1 MKENNDKSLES
12 LDDRSKELKSFL
24 SNVEFRGV
32 DVRLEEGKNGEV
44 LKVKDVIDE
53 EVDTDADGDAK
64 DNASFLSYLEEK
76 SEELRYS
83 LQGVEHLDRGIDT
96 LLAKVEADITEY
108 SVPEGYTEVER
119 YFVNEPYAFV
129 SILYNEER
137 DEYLYYVAEAKLS
150 EDEKFFLAEISER
163 LRNVL
168 LFTDLR
174 EPGEEEGEEKTKEEI
189 LRRKIDEVVVRHHI
203 ELEPNLLRKIS
214 YFIVRDFVYFGK
226 IDAMMRDRFIEDI
239 SCDGYNIP
247 VYVYH
252 WKYGSTKANIEFD
265 DMELDSFVVKV
276 AQKGGKHLSLSD
288 PLMGITMD
296 DGSRAQ
302 LSLGSEITT
311 RGSTVTIRKFHD
323 VLISPVDLVRW
334 GTFSAEEMAYL
345 WLCVENGKSILFIG
359 GTASGKTTSLN
370 GVSLF
375 IQQNAKIVTIEDT
388 RELRLPHDNWI
399 PTLTK
404 VSFSGGK
411 GGVDMYDLLAAALR
425 QRPEYLLVGEVRGK
439 EALTLFQAMSTGHT
453 SFSTFHAD
461 SVDATIH
468 RLEYPP
474 LSVPRS
480 MMQALDV
487 ISIQAQVFIGTKKER
502 RNLEITELL
511 GIDPTTKNIKTMK
524 IFEWEPAKDSFAG
537 LKLSTSKILTEIAK
551 FNAWDKKRL
560 DEEFGS
566 RVKLLA
572 IMAEKG
578 IEPQEFISAV
588 RTFQANPEKVKK
600 QYEI

>member
-1 MKENNDKSLES
+1 MKEDNDKSLES
-12 LDDRSKELKSFL
+12 LDTRSKELKSFL

-32 DVRLEEGKNGEV
+32 DVQLEEAENGEG
-44 LKVKDVIDE
+44 LKVKGVRIDE
-53 EVDTDADGDAK
+53 EVDADAEDT
-64 DNASFLSYLEEK
+64 ASFLSYLDVK

-83 LQGVEHLDRGIDT
+83 LQGVEYLDKGIDT
-96 LLAKVEADITEY
+96 LLDRLEADINQY
-108 SVPEGYTEVER
+108 SIPEGYTEVER
-119 YFVNEPYAFV
+119 YFVNEPYALAG
-129 SILYNEER
+129 ILYNEER
-137 DEYLYYVAEAKLS
+137 DEYLYYVVESKLS
-150 EDEKFFLAEISER
+150 GDEKFFLAEISER

-168 LFTDLR
+168 LFTDLK
-174 EPGEEEGEEKTKEEI
+174 EIGEEGSEEETKEKI

-203 ELEPNLLRKIS
+203 GLAPNLLMKLS
-214 YFIVRDFVYFGK
+214 YYIIRDFVHFGK

-239 SCDGYNIP
+239 SCDGYDIP
-247 VYVYH
+247 VYIYH
-252 WKYGSTKANIEFD
+252 WKYGSTKSNIVFND
-265 DMELDSFVVKV
+265 VELDSFVVKV

-288 PLMGITMD
+288 PIMGITME

-311 RGSTVTIRKFHD
+311 RGSTLTIRKFHD
-323 VLISPVDLVRW
+323 VLISPVDLIRW

-370 GVSLF
+370 AVSLF

-399 PTLTK
+399 PALTK

-411 GGVDMYDLLAAALR
+411 GGVDMYDLLKAALR

-480 MMQALDV
+480 MMQSLDV

-524 IFEWEPAKDSFAG
+524 IFEWEPAKDSFEG
-537 LKLSTSKILTEIAK
+537 LKLSTSKILAEIAR
-551 FNAWDKKRL
+551 FNAWDKKQL
-560 DEEFGS
+560 DEEFGD
-566 RVKLLA
+566 RVKLLTV
-572 IMAEKG
+572 MAEKG
-578 IEPQEFISAV
+578 IEPPEFISAI

-600 QYEI
+600 QYGI

>member
-1 MKENNDKSLES
+1 MKEDNNKSLES
-12 LDDRSKELKSFL
+12 LDTRSKELKSFL

-32 DVRLEEGKNGEV
+32 DVQLEEAENGEGM
-44 LKVKDVIDE
+44 KVKGVRIDE
-53 EVDTDADGDAK
+53 EVDADVE
-64 DNASFLSYLEEK
+64 DNASFLSYLDVK

-83 LQGVEHLDRGIDT
+83 LQGAEYLDKGIDT
-96 LLAKVEADITEY
+96 LLDRLEADINAY
-108 SVPEGYTEVER
+108 SIPEGYTEVER
-119 YFVNEPYAFV
+119 YFVNEPYALAG
-129 SILYNEER
+129 ILYNEER
-137 DEYLYYVAEAKLS
+137 DEYLYYVVESKLS
-150 EDEKFFLAEISER
+150 GDEKFFLAEISER

-168 LFTDLR
+168 LFTDLK
-174 EPGEEEGEEKTKEEI
+174 EIGEEGSEEETKEKI

-203 ELEPNLLRKIS
+203 GLEPNLLMKLS
-214 YFIVRDFVYFGK
+214 YYIIRDFVHFGK
-226 IDAMMRDRFIEDI
+226 IDPMMRDRFIEDI
-239 SCDGYNIP
+239 SCDGYDIP
-247 VYVYH
+247 VYIYH
-252 WKYGSTKANIEFD
+252 WKYGSTKSNIVFNEV
-265 DMELDSFVVKV
+265 ELDSFVVKV

-288 PLMGITMD
+288 PIMGITME

-311 RGSTVTIRKFHD
+311 RGSTLTIRKFHD
-323 VLISPVDLVRW
+323 VLISPVDLIRW

-370 GVSLF
+370 AVSLF

-399 PTLTK
+399 PALTK

-411 GGVDMYDLLAAALR
+411 GGVDMYDLLKAALR

-480 MMQALDV
+480 MMQSLDV

-524 IFEWEPAKDSFAG
+524 IFEWEPAKDSFEG
-537 LKLSTSKILTEIAK
+537 LKLSTSKILAEIAR
-551 FNAWDKKRL
+551 FNAWDKKQL
-560 DEEFGS
+560 DKEFGD
-566 RVKLLA
+566 RVKLLTV
-572 IMAEKG
+572 MAEKG
-578 IEPQEFISAV
+578 IEPQEFISAI
-588 RTFQANPEKVKK
+588 RTFQANPEKGKK
-600 QYEI
+600 QYGI

>member
-1 MKENNDKSLES
+1 MKEDNDKSLES
-12 LDDRSKELKSFL
+12 LDTRSKELKSFL

-32 DVRLEEGKNGEV
+32 DVQLEEAENGEG
-44 LKVKDVIDE
+44 LKVKGVRIDE
-53 EVDTDADGDAK
+53 EVDADAEDT
-64 DNASFLSYLEEK
+64 ASFLSYLDVK

-83 LQGVEHLDRGIDT
+83 LQGVEYLDKGIDT
-96 LLAKVEADITEY
+96 LLDRLEADINQY
-108 SVPEGYTEVER
+108 SIPEGYTEVER
-119 YFVNEPYAFV
+119 YFVNEPYALASV
-129 SILYNEER
+129 LYNEER
-137 DEYLYYVAEAKLS
+137 DEYLYYVVESKLS
-150 EDEKFFLAEISER
+150 GDEKFFLAEISER

-168 LFTDLR
+168 LFTDLK
-174 EPGEEEGEEKTKEEI
+174 EIGEEGSEEETKEKI
-189 LRRKIDEVVVRHHI
+189 LRRKINEVVIRHHI
-203 ELEPNLLRKIS
+203 GLAPNLLMKLS
-214 YFIVRDFVYFGK
+214 YYIIRDFVHFGK

-239 SCDGYNIP
+239 SCDGYDIP
-247 VYVYH
+247 VYIYH
-252 WKYGSTKANIEFD
+252 WKYGSTKSNIVFND
-265 DMELDSFVVKV
+265 IELDSFVVKV

-288 PLMGITMD
+288 PIMGITME

-311 RGSTVTIRKFHD
+311 RGSTLTIRKFHD
-323 VLISPVDLVRW
+323 VLISPVDLIRW

-370 GVSLF
+370 AVSLF

-399 PTLTK
+399 PALTK

-411 GGVDMYDLLAAALR
+411 GGVDMYDLLKAALR

-480 MMQALDV
+480 MMQSLDV

-524 IFEWEPAKDSFAG
+524 IFEWEPAKDSFEG
-537 LKLSTSKILTEIAK
+537 LKLSTSKILAEIAR
-551 FNAWDKKRL
+551 FNAWDKKQL
-560 DEEFGS
+560 DEEFGD
-566 RVKLLA
+566 RVKLLTV
-572 IMAEKG
+572 MAEKG
-578 IEPQEFISAV
+578 IEPPEFISAI

-600 QYEI
+600 QYGI

>member
-1 MKENNDKSLES
+1 MKEDNNKSLES
-12 LDDRSKELKSFL
+12 LDTRSKELKSFL

-32 DVRLEEGKNGEV
+32 DVQLEEAENGEGM
-44 LKVKDVIDE
+44 KVKGVRIDE
-53 EVDTDADGDAK
+53 EVDADVE
-64 DNASFLSYLEEK
+64 DNASFLSYLDVK

-83 LQGVEHLDRGIDT
+83 LQGAEYLDKGIDT
-96 LLAKVEADITEY
+96 LLDRLEADINAY
-108 SVPEGYTEVER
+108 SIPEGYTEVER
-119 YFVNEPYAFV
+119 YFVNEPYALASV
-129 SILYNEER
+129 LYNEER
-137 DEYLYYVAEAKLS
+137 DEYLYYVVESKLS
-150 EDEKFFLAEISER
+150 GDEKFFLAEVSER

-168 LFTDLR
+168 LFTDLK
-174 EPGEEEGEEKTKEEI
+174 EIGEEGSEEETKEKI
-189 LRRKIDEVVVRHHI
+189 LRRKIDEVVIRHHI
-203 ELEPNLLRKIS
+203 GLAPNLLMKLS
-214 YFIVRDFVYFGK
+214 YYIIRDFVHFGK
-226 IDAMMRDRFIEDI
+226 IDPMMRDRFIEDI
-239 SCDGYNIP
+239 SCDGYDIP
-247 VYVYH
+247 VYIYH
-252 WKYGSTKANIEFD
+252 WKYGSTKSNIVFND
-265 DMELDSFVVKV
+265 IELDSFVVKV

-288 PLMGITMD
+288 PIMGITME

-311 RGSTVTIRKFHD
+311 RGSTLTIRKFHD
-323 VLISPVDLVRW
+323 VLISPVDLIRW

-370 GVSLF
+370 AVSLF

-399 PTLTK
+399 PALTK

-411 GGVDMYDLLAAALR
+411 GGVDMYDLLKAALR

-480 MMQALDV
+480 MMQSLDV

-524 IFEWEPAKDSFAG
+524 IFEWEPAKDSFEG
-537 LKLSTSKILTEIAK
+537 LKLSTSKILAEIAR
-551 FNAWDKKRL
+551 FNAWDKKQL
-560 DEEFGS
+560 DEEFGD
-566 RVKLLA
+566 RVKLLTV
-572 IMAEKG
+572 MAEKG
-578 IEPQEFISAV
+578 IEPPEFISAI

-600 QYEI
+600 QYGI

>member
-1 MKENNDKSLES
+1 MKEDNNKSLES
-12 LDDRSKELKSFL
+12 LDTRSKELKSFL

-32 DVRLEEGKNGEV
+32 DVQLEEAENGEGM
-44 LKVKDVIDE
+44 KVKGVRIDE
-53 EVDTDADGDAK
+53 EVDADVE
-64 DNASFLSYLEEK
+64 DNASFLSYLDVK

-83 LQGVEHLDRGIDT
+83 LQGAEYLDKGIDT
-96 LLAKVEADITEY
+96 LLDRLEADINAY
-108 SVPEGYTEVER
+108 SIPEGYTEVER
-119 YFVNEPYAFV
+119 YFVNEPYALASV
-129 SILYNEER
+129 LYNEER
-137 DEYLYYVAEAKLS
+137 DEYLYYVVESKLS
-150 EDEKFFLAEISER
+150 GDEKFFLAEVSER

-168 LFTDLR
+168 LFTDLK
-174 EPGEEEGEEKTKEEI
+174 EIGEEGSEEETKEKI

-203 ELEPNLLRKIS
+203 GLAPNLLMKLS
-214 YFIVRDFVYFGK
+214 YYIIRDFVHFGK

-239 SCDGYNIP
+239 SCDGYDIP
-247 VYVYH
+247 VYIYH
-252 WKYGSTKANIEFD
+252 WKYGSTKSNIVFND
-265 DMELDSFVVKV
+265 IELDSFVVKV

-288 PLMGITMD
+288 PIMGITME

-311 RGSTVTIRKFHD
+311 RGSTLTIRKFHD
-323 VLISPVDLVRW
+323 VLISPVDLIRW

-370 GVSLF
+370 AVSLF

-399 PTLTK
+399 PALTK

-411 GGVDMYDLLAAALR
+411 GGVDMYDLLKAALR

-480 MMQALDV
+480 MMQSLDV

-524 IFEWEPAKDSFAG
+524 IFEWEPAKDSFEG
-537 LKLSTSKILTEIAK
+537 LKLSTSKILAEIAR
-551 FNAWDKKRL
+551 FNAWDKKQL
-560 DEEFGS
+560 DEEFGD
-566 RVKLLA
+566 RVKLLTV
-572 IMAEKG
+572 MAEKG
-578 IEPQEFISAV
+578 IEPPEFISAI

-600 QYEI
+600 QYGI

>member
-1 MKENNDKSLES
+1 MEEDNDKSHKS
-12 LDDRSKELKSFL
+12 LNTPE
-24 SNVEFRGV
+24 VE
-32 DVRLEEGKNGEV
+32 DS
-44 LKVKDVIDE
+44 
-53 EVDTDADGDAK
+53 
-64 DNASFLSYLEEK
+64 ASFLSHLDVK
-76 SEELRYS
+76 SEELRHS
-83 LQGVEHLDRGIDT
+83 LQAVEHLDSSIDT
-96 LLAKVEADITEY
+96 LFDKLEADNYDY

-129 SILYNEER
+129 SILYNEEH
-137 DEYLYYVAEAKLS
+137 DDYLYYVAESKLN
-150 EDEKFFLAEISER
+150 EEEKFLLTEISER

-168 LFTDLR
+168 LFTDLK
-174 EPGEEEGEEKTKEEI
+174 ETGEEGSEEETKEEI
-189 LRRKIDEVVVRHHI
+189 IRRKIDEVVKRY
-203 ELEPNLLRKIS
+203 LEYDPNLLGKLS
-214 YFIVRDFVYFGK
+214 YYIIRDFVHFGK
-226 IDAMMRDRFIEDI
+226 IDALMRDRFIEDI

-252 WKYGSTKANIEFD
+252 WKYGSTRTNIDFD

-288 PLMGITMD
+288 PLMGITME

-302 LSLGSEITT
+302 LSLGREITT
-311 RGSTVTIRKFHD
+311 KGSTLTIRKFHD
-323 VLISPVDLVRW
+323 VLISPVDLIRW
-334 GTFSAEEMAYL
+334 RAFSAEEMAYL

-370 GVSLF
+370 AVSLF
-375 IQQNAKIVTIEDT
+375 IPQNAKIVTIEDT
-388 RELRLPHDNWI
+388 RELRLPHNNWI

-404 VSFSGGK
+404 VSFTGATGS
-411 GGVDMYDLLAAALR
+411 VDMYDLLKAALR

-480 MMQALDV
+480 MMQSLDV
-487 ISIQAQVFIGTKKER
+487 IAIQTQVFIGTEKTR
-502 RNLEITELL
+502 RNIEISEIL

-524 IFEWEPAKDSFAG
+524 VFDWNPAKDSFEG
-537 LKLSTSKILTEIAK
+537 LKLSTSKILAEIAR
-551 FNAWDKKRL
+551 FNAWSKEQL
-560 DEEFGS
+560 EEEFES
-566 RVKLLA
+566 RVKLLT
-572 IMAEKG
+572 IMGEK
-578 IEPQEFISAV
+578 EVTPQEFISAV

-600 QYEI
+600 QYGI